1 MRVST
6 HVKAIIDCLAG
17 EVRLRPPILEVCAAH
32 KVPQAP
38 QRSPI
43 CATGRGDLG
52 ARPASDCLVGTG
64 NARGGRGGHIPGD
77 LAAAT
82 RQKCRVNHHGER

>member
-64 NARGGRGGHIPGD
+64 NVRGGRGGD
-77 LAAAT
+77 VDFEA
-82 RQKCRVNHHGER
+82 C